1 MLWRRVVALACVVAL
16 AASCADEADPP
27 PIAALARPVHKRND
41 IALAPAPRSD
51 FVLPL
56 ARALAAPK
64 SVSPWRVEGA
74 SAVVEGASLRLSPS
88 GAQRV
93 SVTIPGPHDL
103 RRCASVVLRVDAPAS
118 RALELTV
125 KFDDGEVHSAQA
137 VGAEEFANPAWRVLR
152 ARLPRELRESENV
165 ASIELEFT
173 GDLAGEL
180 TLDAIGFEWA
190 AATGWLPFFSHDG
203 PAPFPLAIAG
213 DCRPSSVLRAGRL
226 LRGRT
231 RCKAPGSKLVF
242 SYAALDPLRG
252 KPSAVELRGRVRT
265 QTGAQREF
273 ALEIPTTARWRE
285 YECEIELAA
294 GDEVELELEL
304 VVSGNGTACAAIT
317 GARLRAPQAAAPTVI
332 LITSDTHRG
341 DHLGAA
347 QSGVELQTPAL
358 DALAARGVLFEDCFS
373 TTNITIP
380 SHVAILTGE
389 HPLASGVIGNNMT
402 LGTEP
407 ATLAERFHAAG
418 YTTFAVTSINLLS
431 SQSAGVER
439 GFDRIASPQAAR
451 SAQRSVDIAL
461 EWLAGARDEPV
472 FLWLHVFDA
481 HAPYATVKVDD
492 EASQQAPEEQEPAH
506 LDDDGSARIPPWA
519 GPDCDVACIR
529 GLYGR
534 EISFVD
540 GQLARLLAHE
550 RSREAV
556 IAFTGDHGEVLGNHG
571 IFWAH
576 KALYPDTLHVP
587 LILAWP
593 GVAASERTPAPV
605 SNADLGRTLLDLA
618 GLADSTFP
626 GRNLLSA
633 AHRVR
638 ASAHPRFGLEG
649 RARSASI
656 TLEGWH
662 LMLQLEAQPE
672 HERHETHVLHEV
684 RLYHLPDD
692 AACERDLL
700 EQQFDKARELRRYLA
715 RWLGEWQGERHVGA
729 VRQDAETLRELARLG
744 YADSGAALGAEPL
757 LDPECACAWCAR
769 FR

>member
-1 MLWRRVVALACVVAL
+1 MFWRRAVALACVVAL

-27 PIAALARPVHKRND
+27 PFAALVRPAQKRND
-41 IALAPAPRSD
+41 IALAPAPRPD

-56 ARALAAPK
+56 ARALAPPQ
-64 SVSPWRVEGA
+64 SVTPWRVEGA
-74 SAVVEGASLRLSPS
+74 SAVVEGASLRLAPS
-88 GAQRV
+88 DAQRV
-93 SVTIPGPHDL
+93 SVWIPGPHDL
-103 RRCASVVLRVDAPAS
+103 RRCAGVVLRVDAPAS
-118 RALELTV
+118 RALALTV
-125 KFDDGEVHSAQA
+125 KFDGDDQLSVDA
-137 VGAEEFANPAWRVLR
+137 VGAEEFANPTWRVLR
-152 ARLPRELRESENV
+152 ARLPRELRESEEL

-173 GDLAGEL
+173 GDLAGGL
-180 TLDAIGFEWA
+180 MLDALGFEWA
-190 AATGWLPFFSHDG
+190 AATGWLPFYAHDG

-226 LRGRT
+226 LRGET
-231 RCKAPGSKLVF
+231 RCESPGSKLCF

-252 KPSAVELRGRVRT
+252 KPNVVELRGRVRT
-265 QTGAQREF
+265 QAGAPREF

-285 YECEIELAA
+285 YESEIEFAA

-317 GARLRAPQAAAPTVI
+317 GARLRSPQAGAPTVV

-358 DALAARGVLFEDCFS
+358 DALAARGVLFEDCFA

-389 HPLASGVIGNNMT
+389 HPLTSGVIGNNMT
-402 LGTEP
+402 LGAEP
-407 ATLAERFHAAG
+407 ATLAERFHDAG

-431 SQSAGVER
+431 SQSAGVQR
-439 GFDRIASPQAAR
+439 GFERFASPSSAR

-461 EWLAGARDEPV
+461 EWLASAREQPV

-481 HAPYATVKVDD
+481 HAPYATAQVDGD
-492 EASQQAPEEQEPAH
+492 AAAQARDQQEPAH

-540 GQLARLLAHE
+540 GQLARLLEHE
-550 RSREAV
+550 RARGAV
-556 IAFTGDHGEVLGNHG
+556 IAFTADHGEVLGNHG

-593 GVAASERTPAPV
+593 GVAAPERTLAAV

-618 GLADSTFP
+618 GLAEAPFP
-626 GRNLLSA
+626 GRNLLSS
-633 AHRVR
+633 AHRKR
-638 ASAHPRFGLEG
+638 ASAQPRFGLEG

-656 TLEGWH
+656 TLDGWH

-672 HERHETHVLHEV
+672 HERHETRVLHEV
-684 RLYHLPDD
+684 RLYRLPDD

-700 EQQFDKARELRRYLA
+700 EQHFDQARELRGYLA

-744 YADSGAALGAEPL
+744 YSDSGAALGAKPL